1 MSWLNVLWLVLF
13 LGKVETRQQAVLDF
27 LLGLIR
33 VQRETIRSLNKG
45 RDKRLNDQQRRRL
58 AILAR
63 AVPHDFLQDI
73 AALSYSPDTFLR
85 WYKKRVH
92 QKYNADSMRRGRPA
106 TAPETVALV
115 RRLAEE
121 NPSWGYRRIVGVLK
135 QVGVSLSKN
144 TVARILEDGGLNPAP
159 KRARSWRDFLEQH
172 WSSMIAADFFTV
184 ELTRG
189 WGIQRVHV
197 LVMMHLATRRIHI
210 AGIVD
215 EPTQAWL
222 VQIARNETD
231 ENHGFLKEGSYLIH
245 DRAAVFS
252 QKLKQTL
259 AASGVTTVKLPARS
273 PNLNAHVERVI
284 RSIREECLDRF
295 VIFSREQLEYL
306 LREYVTHYREE
317 RPHQGLGNRLISGH
331 RAKSGDEPGWAA
343 CSAFIIAFLV
353 RNYVDLNQNPRLKC
367 VQISP
372 LHQKQPTLRQNLCHF

>member
-1 MSWLNVLWLVLF
+1 M
-13 LGKVETRQQAVLDF
+13 
-27 LLGLIR
+27 
-33 VQRETIRSLNKG
+33 
-45 RDKRLNDQQRRRL
+45 
-58 AILAR
+58 
-63 AVPHDFLQDI
+63 
-73 AALSYSPDTFLR
+73 
-85 WYKKRVH
+85 
-92 QKYNADSMRRGRPA
+92 
-106 TAPETVALV
+106 V

-121 NPSWGYRRIVGVLK
+121 NPSWGYRRIVGALK

-159 KRARSWRDFLEQH
+159 KRARSWHHFLEQQ
-172 WSSMIAADFFTV
+172 WSSMVAADFFTV

-197 LVMMHLATRRIHI
+197 LVMLHLATRGIHV

-231 ENHGFLKEGSYLIH
+231 EDHGFLKEGSYLIH

-295 VIFSREQLEYL
+295 VIFSWEQLEYL
-306 LREYVTHYREE
+306 LREYVTHYHEE
-317 RPHQGLGNRLISGH
+317 RPHQGLGNRLISGEQGQSQGKIRRRTRLGGLLSFYH
-331 RAKSGDEPGWAA
+331 RVSG
-343 CSAFIIAFLV
+343 
-353 RNYVDLNQNPRLKC
+353 
-367 VQISP
+367 
-372 LHQKQPTLRQNLCHF
+372 

>member
-1 MSWLNVLWLVLF
+1 MTWLNVLWLVLF

-33 VQRETIRSLNKG
+33 VQRETIRSLNNG

-85 WYKKRVH
+85 WYRRLVH
-92 QKYNADSMRRGRPA
+92 QKYSSESRQRQGRP
-106 TAPETVALV
+106 TTSSETVGLV
-115 RRLAEE
+115 RCLAEE
-121 NPSWGYRRIVGVLK
+121 NPTWGYRRIVGALK
-135 QVGVSLSKN
+135 HLGVSLSKN
-144 TVARILEDGGLNPAP
+144 TVARILEDRGLNPAP
-159 KRARSWRDFLEQH
+159 KRARSWRQFLEQQ
-172 WSSMIAADFFTV
+172 WSSMVSADFFTV

-231 ENHGFLKEGSYLIH
+231 EAHGFLKEGSYFIH
-245 DRAAVFS
+245 DRAAVFGE
-252 QKLKQTL
+252 KFKTTL
-259 AASGVTTVKLPARS
+259 AAAGVTTVKLPARS

-295 VIFSREQLEYL
+295 VIFSRGQLEHL
-306 LREYVTHYREE
+306 LREYVAFYNEE
-317 RPHQGLGNRLISGH
+317 RPHQGLENRLVSSKQGKSEGRIRRRTRLGGLLNFYDRVSG
-331 RAKSGDEPGWAA
+331 
-343 CSAFIIAFLV
+343 
-353 RNYVDLNQNPRLKC
+353 
-367 VQISP
+367 
-372 LHQKQPTLRQNLCHF
+372 